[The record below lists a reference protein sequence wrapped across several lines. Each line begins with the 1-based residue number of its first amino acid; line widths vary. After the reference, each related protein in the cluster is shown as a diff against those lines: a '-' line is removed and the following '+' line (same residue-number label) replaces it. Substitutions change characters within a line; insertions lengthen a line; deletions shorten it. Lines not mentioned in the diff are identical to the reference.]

1 MLEGAQW
8 MATGEDTFGTGIGT
22 ALTQDDAFSRRV
34 DAYLARALGLACYL
48 LGDPSEAEDATQE
61 AMARA
66 WRARGSLRHP
76 DAFEAWIDRIV
87 VNTCWERLRRTRR
100 LAELNLASTDP
111 PSVPDSFAAVL
122 ARDSVGRALIGLTP
136 EQRTVVV
143 LRFWRDLS
151 LDQIAERLDW
161 PLGTVKSRLH
171 YALRALRAQLERDD
185 REVDR

>member
-1 MLEGAQW
+1 
-8 MATGEDTFGTGIGT
+8 MASGEDTFGTGIDH
-22 ALTQDDAFSRRV
+22 ALTRDDAFSRRA

-48 LGDPSEAEDATQE
+48 LGDPGEAEDATQE

-66 WRARGSLRHP
+66 WRARRSLRQLES
-76 DAFEAWIDRIV
+76 FEAWIDRIV

-100 LAELNLASTDP
+100 LAEINLAGSNP
-111 PSVPDSFAAVL
+111 PSVPDTFAAVL
-122 ARDSVGRALIGLTP
+122 ARDSVGRALIALTP

-151 LDQIAERLDW
+151 LEQIADRLEW

-171 YALRALRAQLERDD
+171 YALVALRQQLERDD

>member
-1 MLEGAQW
+1 
-8 MATGEDTFGTGIGT
+8 MATGEETFETGIGH
-22 ALTQDDAFSRRV
+22 ALTGDDAFGRRA

-48 LGDPSEAEDATQE
+48 LGDPTEAEDATQE

-66 WRARGSLRHP
+66 WRARGSLRQW
-76 DAFEAWIDRIV
+76 DSFEAWIDRIV

-100 LAELNLASTDP
+100 LAEINLAGNDQ
-111 PSVPDSFAAVL
+111 PSVPDGFAAVI
-122 ARDSVGRALIGLTP
+122 ARDSVGRALSALTP

-151 LDQIAERLDW
+151 LEQIAERCEW

-171 YALRALRAQLERDD
+171 HALVALRQQLERDD